1 MGSNRASSYREG
13 LVLRKKG
20 GVREYV
26 SAESE
31 GRREGERENCGRE
44 RGEGRG
50 ERRSE
55 KGREGERVRQ
65 SRLTGTQAPFF
76 FFQICDKILDFS

>member
-20 GVREYV
+20 GERECV

-31 GRREGERENCGRE
+31 GRREGERVNCGRE
-44 RGEGRG
+44 RGEGERG
-50 ERRSE
+50 EVRRG
-55 KGREGERVRQ
+55 GRERGFDRA
-65 SRLTGTQAPFF
+65 G
-76 FFQICDKILDFS
+76 